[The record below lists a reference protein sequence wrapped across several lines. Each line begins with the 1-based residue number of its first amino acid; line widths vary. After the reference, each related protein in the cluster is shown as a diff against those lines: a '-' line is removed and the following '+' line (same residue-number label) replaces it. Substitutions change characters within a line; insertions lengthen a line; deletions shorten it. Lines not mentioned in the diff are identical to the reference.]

1 MKRVFGYVLII
12 LGLLLLGSGITPVYE
27 KIVSVVPYFATF
39 NSLALMV
46 SGFLFLL
53 VGAFILRGSSSGRQS
68 NEVPIYHGKNVV
80 GFRRMGKK

>member
-27 KIVSVVPYFATF
+27 KIINTFPYFATF
-39 NSLALMV
+39 NSLVLMV
-46 SGFLFLL
+46 SGIIFLL
-53 VGAFILRGSSSGRQS
+53 VGAFIMRGSSSGRQS

-80 GFRRMGKK
+80 GYRRV